1 MNSPTLHQHMIQK
14 FCEEYLASISPLIT
28 RASKVSLV
36 QRWEVFFQCSIAPS
50 PGMIDPEL
58 LDSMLNLYQV
68 ASLDGLLPKYLGV
81 EEQWGAIVSPRVAT
95 DTGAPIA
102 CIEHWFVTDPKDLTL
117 VVESVKQHW
126 PFPFEAIWI
135 PLCPEHRCASFLAGW
150 ENARLEECVYVAD
163 WGCSRPEVLSLTKFS
178 QFTCSMNQELNA
190 WWPDLF
196 RELDRDGSPLKSEH
210 EVLSL
215 KRMMESCLQTGGI
228 LNLYDYRGLAAHVS
242 WLKGSE
248 AELLIPQCWIVPYIF
263 VRDDLRGQ
271 GFAKHLY
278 ALASQHMALDEIPLV
293 CARVQAENLPSQKVL
308 EAVGVEKVLD
318 YYTVGREENQNTP
331 MA

>member
-1 MNSPTLHQHMIQK
+1 MNSPTLHQHIIQK

-28 RASKVSLV
+28 RASKVSLA

-50 PGMIDPEL
+50 PEMVDPEL
-58 LDSMLNLYQV
+58 RDSMLNLYQV
-68 ASLDGLLPKYLGV
+68 SSLDCLLPKYLGV

-95 DTGAPIA
+95 DTSAPIA

-117 VVESVKQHW
+117 VVESVKKHW

-163 WGCSRPEVLSLTKFS
+163 WSCSRPEVLLPTKFS
-178 QFTCSMNQELNA
+178 QFSCSTNQELNA

-196 RELDRDGSPLKSEH
+196 RALDLSDSGLISEG
-210 EVLSL
+210 EVASL
-215 KRMMESCLQTGGI
+215 KKGMVSCLQTGGI
-228 LNLYDYRGLAAHVS
+228 VNLSDHRGLAAHVS
-242 WLKGSE
+242 WFKGSE
-248 AELLIPQCWIVPYIF
+248 AELLIPQCWNVSYVF

-271 GFAKHLY
+271 GVAKHLY

-308 EAVGVEKVLD
+308 EAVGAEKVLD
-318 YYTVGREENQNTP
+318 YYTVG
-331 MA
+331 